1 MNNFLMKIKIPKDFV
16 AYCLVGVV
24 NTTVSM
30 FTAFVALNLLNLNYY
45 VSTSLSYFFGVV
57 TSFALNKK
65 YTFQDNEKNVFFQF
79 IKFNLTVLPIYI
91 VCFWFIGNNLTYSY
105 FNHFPHTVDIL
116 HNIIL
121 AGLKWSIPTDV
132 LIDDIA
138 VCVSIAV
145 NLFVSFSALKK
156 VVFKQ
161 N

>member
-16 AYCLVGVV
+16 VYCFVGVV

-30 FTAFVALNLLNLNYY
+30 LAAFVALNLLNLNYY

-65 YTFQDNEKNVFFQF
+65 YTFQDEEKNIFLQF
-79 IKFNLTVLPIYI
+79 IKFNLTVLPIYV

-105 FNHFPHTVDIL
+105 FHHFPKTAEFLSNFISTY
-116 HNIIL
+116 
-121 AGLKWSIPTDV
+121 LKLTIPTEV

-161 N
+161 